1 MWGVNEVRD
10 VPFREIEIMN
20 SLSLGFIGG
29 GRVTRI
35 LLEGLRHGG
44 AHFSQVVVA
53 DPAPEVLELVKQSL
67 PGLPIHK
74 GGMAEVSRVS
84 ILFIAVHPP
93 AYETVLASLSPHV
106 EQASVVVSLA
116 PKITIAA
123 MTKALGGFDRLVRMI
138 PNAPSIINRGYNPVC
153 YSPGLRGPERESVRE
168 LFGLL
173 GSAPEVPESH
183 LEAYAIIAAMGPT
196 YLWFQLEELKR
207 LGMQFGLPEP
217 DATHAVSAMAEG
229 ALRTLFESGLT
240 ADKVM
245 DLIPVRPLASCEE
258 AIREMYRKA
267 LEPLY
272 AKLK

>member
-1 MWGVNEVRD
+1 
-10 VPFREIEIMN
+10 MN
-20 SLSLGFIGG
+20 SRSLGFVGG
-29 GRVTRI
+29 GRVARI
-35 LLEGLRHGG
+35 LLEGLRRGG
-44 AHFSQVVVA
+44 AQFSQVIVV
-53 DPAPEVLELVKQSL
+53 DPAPDVLALLKRSL
-67 PGLPIHK
+67 PGLPIRE
-74 GGMAEVSRVS
+74 GGMAEVSQAS

-93 AYETVLASLSPHV
+93 AYETVLASLCPHV

-123 MTKALGGFDRLVRMI
+123 MTQALGGFDRLVRMI
-138 PNAPSIINRGYNPVC
+138 PNAPSIINHGYNPVC
-153 YSPGLRGPERESVRE
+153 YSPGLDEPERETVRE
-168 LFGLL
+168 LFELL

-207 LGMQFGLPEP
+207 LGMEFGLPGP

-258 AIREMYRKA
+258 TIRDMYRKA
-267 LEPLY
+267 LVPLY
-272 AKLK
+272 ARLK